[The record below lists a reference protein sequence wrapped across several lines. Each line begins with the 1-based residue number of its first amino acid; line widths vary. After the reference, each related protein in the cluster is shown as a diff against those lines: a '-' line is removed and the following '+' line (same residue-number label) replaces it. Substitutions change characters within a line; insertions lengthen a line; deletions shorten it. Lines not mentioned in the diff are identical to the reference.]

1 MAVAVVAVVRSV
13 VVMAVVKAVA
23 MEVVVTEVV
32 ELAAAK
38 PAVVETVMV
47 VAAMVEAVMAR
58 EDEERAAERPSRAR
72 VKCVA
77 DENLASELATARSR
91 VARKSPCWTSRAK
104 QPKEIGPVDR
114 GARKRA
120 GSRRVAKLHHS
131 SSIYSPMMTR
141 EAN

>member
-1 MAVAVVAVVRSV
+1 MAVVAVARSV

-58 EDEERAAERPSRAR
+58 EDEERAAERPSRASCIKR
-72 VKCVA
+72 
-77 DENLASELATARSR
+77 RG
-91 VARKSPCWTSRAK
+91 RKF
-104 QPKEIGPVDR
+104 GV
-114 GARKRA
+114 GARDGAFAVAQQVGHHEPRASRPSTGARENRWASMAQAASLVINLFADDDA
-120 GSRRVAKLHHS
+120 GSG
-131 SSIYSPMMTR
+131 
-141 EAN
+141 

>member
-1 MAVAVVAVVRSV
+1 MAVVAVVRSV

-58 EDEERAAERPSRAR
+58 EDEERAAERPSRASCIKR
-72 VKCVA
+72 RGRKFGVA
-77 DENLASELATARSR
+77 ELAMARSR
-91 VARKSPCWTSRAK
+91 SLEKARVGHHEPNSQRKL
-104 QPKEIGPVDR
+104 GPST
-114 GARKRA
+114 GARENEQIASSGPNCITRHQFI
-120 GSRRVAKLHHS
+120 RR
-131 SSIYSPMMTR
+131 
-141 EAN
+141 

>member
-1 MAVAVVAVVRSV
+1 MAVAVVAVARSV

-38 PAVVETVMV
+38 LAVVETVMV

-58 EDEERAAERPSRAR
+58 EDEERAAERPSRASCIMR
-72 VKCVA
+72 
-77 DENLASELATARSR
+77 RG
-91 VARKSPCWTSRAK
+91 RKF
-104 QPKEIGPVDR
+104 GV
-114 GARKRA
+114 GARDGA
-120 GSRRVAKLHHS
+120 FASRSKARVGHHEPNSQRKLGPSTGARENEPDRVEWPKLHHA